1 MFEIGS
7 YLAKLR
13 KLHGFTQAN
22 VADAIGVSNK
32 TISKWERNEGM
43 PDISVLVELAKLYNV
58 SVDEILNGGNSDY
71 KLTNDRLI
79 KMVSEKTERN
89 ILIANLLLYVGL
101 MLFFVVYFITERY
114 YSILLYFIFVTIGL
128 TIMSYEK
135 KRTSLYNDLS
145 VDEIG
150 LDRYWIKI
158 ISLFLMTVVC
168 VNYKIPY
175 NMFTMLPD
183 ASELFSIDGQAYV
196 YAYQTFE
203 GYIKLLPVS
212 LSVASIP
219 VIAYALKI
227 SNIKNRISV
236 RMLGLMVVVIVGLV
250 IGVNSVYQYY
260 ESINY
265 TKFNSFSEFVIFRND
280 YSKMREY
287 VERNFDVMNP
297 EYTDY
302 SNVNNELIDPF
313 IDNIPKY
320 QKFLGITGFDQD
332 KMLVYGLK
340 PENPM
345 KKYIALNNK
354 LLYVIPITQICLLV
368 ALKKEVIKIWR

>member
-1 MFEIGS
+1 
-7 YLAKLR
+7 
-13 KLHGFTQAN
+13 
-22 VADAIGVSNK
+22 
-32 TISKWERNEGM
+32 
-43 PDISVLVELAKLYNV
+43 
-58 SVDEILNGGNSDY
+58 
-71 KLTNDRLI
+71 
-79 KMVSEKTERN
+79 
-89 ILIANLLLYVGL
+89 
-101 MLFFVVYFITERY
+101 
-114 YSILLYFIFVTIGL
+114 
-128 TIMSYEK
+128 
-135 KRTSLYNDLS
+135 
-145 VDEIG
+145 
-150 LDRYWIKI
+150 
-158 ISLFLMTVVC
+158 MTVVC

-203 GYIKLLPVS
+203 GYIKLLTVS
-212 LSVASIP
+212 LSIATIP

-265 TKFNSFSEFVIFRND
+265 TKFNSFSEFVMFRND

-297 EYTDY
+297 EYSDY

-340 PENPM
+340 SENPM

>member
-1 MFEIGS
+1 MIEIGP

-13 KLHGFTQAN
+13 KMHGFTQTN

-43 PDISVLVELAKLYNV
+43 PDVSVLVELAKLYNV

-71 KLTNDRLI
+71 KLTNERLI
-79 KMVSEKTERN
+79 RMVSEKTERN

-114 YSILLYFIFVTIGL
+114 YSILLYFTFVIIGL
-128 TIMSYEK
+128 TIMAYEK
-135 KRTSLYNDLS
+135 KRAKIYDDLS
-145 VDEIG
+145 VGEIG
-150 LDRYWIKI
+150 LDKYCIKI

-168 VNYKIPY
+168 INYKIPFD
-175 NMFTMLPD
+175 MFTMLPET
-183 ASELFSIDGQAYV
+183 SEIFSVDGKAYV

-212 LSVASIP
+212 LSIACVP
-219 VIAYALKI
+219 VIAYAAKL
-227 SNIKNRISV
+227 SNFKNR
-236 RMLGLMVVVIVGLV
+236 GLIRLLRVMIVAIVGLV
-250 IGVNSVYQYY
+250 IGVNGAYQYY

-280 YSKMREY
+280 YAKMREY
-287 VERNFDVMNP
+287 VERNFDVINP
-297 EYTDY
+297 EYSDY
-302 SNVNNELIDPF
+302 SNVNNLLIDPY
-313 IDNIPKY
+313 IENIPKY

-340 PENPM
+340 PENPV
-345 KKYIALNNK
+345 KEYIGWNNK
-354 LLYVIPITQICLLV
+354 LLYVIPITQIYLLV
-368 ALKKEVIKIWR
+368 VLKKRSN